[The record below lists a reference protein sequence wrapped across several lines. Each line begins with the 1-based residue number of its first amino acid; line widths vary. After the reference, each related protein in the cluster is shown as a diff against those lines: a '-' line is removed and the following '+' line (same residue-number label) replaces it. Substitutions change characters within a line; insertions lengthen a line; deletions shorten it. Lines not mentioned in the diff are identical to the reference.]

1 MFMIDWLDPRKVGF
15 PPLERALKTPN
26 GLLAAGGDLTPQWLL
41 AAYRRGIFPWFNEDD
56 PILWW
61 SPDPRMV
68 LFPEELRV
76 RRSLSKRL
84 RNSGLEATFDQAFEA
99 VITQCAA
106 QRQAQEGTWIS
117 SEVIH
122 AYVAMHQLGY
132 GHSVEVWKGDTLV
145 GGLYGILLG
154 RVFFGESMFSIRP
167 DSSKI
172 ALVKLVEWLSERHDL
187 ALVDCQ
193 MHTSHLASLGA
204 RDISREQFN
213 TLLERHIPA
222 SLQEPL
228 TSRR

>member
-1 MFMIDWLDPRKVGF
+1 MIDWLHPENVDF
-15 PPLERALKTPN
+15 PPLDNALETPN
-26 GLLAAGGDLTPQWLL
+26 GLLAAGGSLTPDWLL

-68 LFPEELRV
+68 LFPDELRV

-117 SEVIH
+117 SEVIN
-122 AYVAMHQLGY
+122 AYVTMHQLGH
-132 GHSVEVWKGDTLV
+132 GHSVEIWEGDTLV
-145 GGLYGILLG
+145 GGLYGILMG

-172 ALVKLVEWLSERHDL
+172 ALVKLVEWLLDQHDL

-193 MHTSHLASLGA
+193 MHTSHLASMGA

-213 TLLERHIPA
+213 TLLRRHIPNA
-222 SLQEPL
+222 LQEPMV
-228 TSRR
+228 SRR

>member
-1 MFMIDWLDPRKVGF
+1 MIDWLAPWPVGF
-15 PPLERALKTPN
+15 PPLDNALETPN
-26 GLLAAGGDLTPQWLL
+26 GLLAAGGDLTPDWLL

-68 LFPEELRV
+68 LFPDELRI
-76 RRSLSKRL
+76 RRSLAKRL
-84 RNSGLEATFDQAFEA
+84 RNSGMTATLNQAFEA
-99 VITQCAA
+99 VMTQCAA
-106 QRQAQEGTWIS
+106 QRAAQEGTWIS
-117 SEVIH
+117 SDIIK
-122 AYVAMHQLGY
+122 AYVAMHQLGH
-132 GHSVEVWKGDTLV
+132 GHSVEVWEGDTLV

-204 RDISREQFN
+204 RDISREHFN

>member
-1 MFMIDWLDPRKVGF
+1 MIDWLPRRPVGF
-15 PPLERALKTPN
+15 PPVDRALETPN
-26 GLLAAGGDLTPQWLL
+26 GLLAAGGDLTPDWLL
-41 AAYRRGIFPWFNEDD
+41 TAYRHGIFPWFNEDD

-76 RRSLSKRL
+76 RRSLAKRL
-84 RNSGLEATFDQAFEA
+84 RNSGMTATMDQAFEA

-106 QRQAQEGTWIS
+106 QREAQEGTWIS
-117 SEVIH
+117 SEIIE
-122 AYVAMHQLGY
+122 AYVTLHQLGH
-132 GHSVEVWKGDTLV
+132 GHSVEIWEGETLV

-172 ALVKLVEWLSERHDL
+172 ALVKLIEWLIDQHDL

-193 MHTSHLASLGA
+193 MHTAHLASLGA
-204 RDISREQFN
+204 RDISRQQFN
-213 TLLERHIPA
+213 ALLERHIPTVR
-222 SLQEPL
+222 QEPPE
-228 TSRR
+228 RCR